1 MKADI
6 LRRAEAISDDE
17 EDEDDQDKPSQ
28 GTKWEDKEG
37 LRPPTDEEE
46 DDVDLAKVKITG
58 DGEASGDEEEDEEI
72 DGGVPQNPETILELA
87 YLRDP
92 KLFDRDAIT
101 RRSKAR
107 SDLKTQTGIFFKL
120 SQAVRLTTTSVRMGK

>member
-6 LRRAEAISDDE
+6 LRRAEAISDEE
-17 EDEDDQDKPSQ
+17 EDEEYQDKPS
-28 GTKWEDKEG
+28 KWDGKDG
-37 LRPPTDEEE
+37 LGPPTDDEE

-120 SQAVRLTTTSVRMGK
+120 SQAVGLTIIYIRMG

>member
-6 LRRAEAISDDE
+6 LRRAEAVSDEE
-17 EDEDDQDKPSQ
+17 EDEGDQDKPSQ
-28 GTKWEDKEG
+28 GTKRDGKEG
-37 LRPPTDEEE
+37 LGPPTDDDE
-46 DDVDLAKVKITG
+46 DDVDFAKVKITG

-72 DGGVPQNPETILELA
+72 DGGAPQNPETILELA

-107 SDLKTQTGIFFKL
+107 SDLKTQTGIFFRL
-120 SQAVRLTTTSVRMGK
+120 SQSG

>member
-17 EDEDDQDKPSQ
+17 EDEEDQDKPSQ
-28 GTKWEDKEG
+28 GTKWKGKEG
-37 LRPPTDEEE
+37 LGPPTDDDE

-58 DGEASGDEEEDEEI
+58 DGEASGDEEESEEI
-72 DGGVPQNPETILELA
+72 DGAAPQSPETILELA

-92 KLFDRDAIT
+92 KLFDRDAAA

-107 SDLKTQTGIFFKL
+107 SDLKTQTGICFSSYLRL
-120 SQAVRLTTTSVRMGK
+120 SG